1 MRNQENYNKLIQNR
15 FIIGLS
21 ILISSLFLWMI
32 KGYIL
37 TLILAAITAGLAH
50 KLYKIL
56 LKRFRKKGI
65 TSALVVIIVLMIFI
79 IPLLFFAGIVIDQAV
94 QIAKEVSPFIQK
106 TIQESRTENG
116 GFQLPEW
123 IPQRVKDSIL
133 PYKDQVL
140 ERLASISGQIG
151 TIVINQIS
159 KVTKGSIVFFLQ
171 LFIYLYALFFFLMD
185 GNSYIKSI
193 RKYVP
198 MFDHDFDEM
207 LSQGLSITRATLK
220 GALLIGIL
228 QGGLIGLAFAVL
240 GIQGAAFWGAI
251 AIVLSII
258 PSVGSGIVWFPAV
271 IWLFS
276 IGRTEAAI
284 GLLVWGG
291 AIVGS
296 IDNVLRPKLVGQDTK
311 MSDLMILLSTLGGI
325 GFFGVIGFILG
336 PILAGLVLTIWKI
349 YGSHFIDQKQ
359 QDNQPIRVKV
369 RSETQINETQ
379 IEE

>member
-1 MRNQENYNKLIQNR
+1 MTPQNFNKSIQNK
-15 FIIGLS
+15 FIIGLA
-21 ILISSLFLWMI
+21 ILISLLFLWMV
-32 KGYIL
+32 KGYII

-50 KLYKIL
+50 KLYIVL
-56 LKRFRKKGI
+56 YKRVRKKGI
-65 TSALVVIIVLMIFI
+65 SSAIVVFTVLMIFI
-79 IPLLFFAGIVIDQAV
+79 VPLLFFAGIVIDQAI
-94 QIAKEVSPFIQK
+94 QIAKDVTPFIQK
-106 TIQESRTENG
+106 TIQDSRTETG
-116 GFQLPEW
+116 GFQLPDW
-123 IPQRVKDSIL
+123 VPQKIKDSIL

-140 ERLASISGQIG
+140 ERLAAISGQIG

-159 KVTKGSIVFFLQ
+159 KITKGSIVFFLQ

-185 GNSYIKSI
+185 GNSYIKTI

-198 MFDHDFDEM
+198 MLDHDFDEM

-220 GALLIGIL
+220 GALFIGIL

-276 IGRTEAAI
+276 TGRTGAAI

-296 IDNVLRPKLVGQDTK
+296 IDNVLRPKLVGKDTK

-325 GFFGVIGFILG
+325 GFFGVVGFILG
-336 PILAGLVLTIWKI
+336 PILAGLVLTIWRI
-349 YGSHFIDQKQ
+349 YGSHFIDKNEDLQTEQ
-359 QDNQPIRVKV
+359 ISIQS
-369 RSETQINETQ
+369 SEE
-379 IEE
+379 